1 MIMIRYLNYDI
12 NLKIQNKFVEPL
24 GLCIINV
31 NDSHFLM
38 KFMQQKF
45 SKSSPG
51 KINQQLSLFEIRQ
64 ICTIVI

>member
-38 KFMQQKF
+38 KFLQQKF
-45 SKSSPG
+45 LNLHQVK
-51 KINQQLSLFEIRQ
+51 
-64 ICTIVI
+64 